1 MVKQVKLTE
10 AVKGYLLSRKSKCND
25 RTVGW
30 YRQKLAHF
38 CSVLEQEYKV
48 IYLQNITV
56 THLRLF
62 VEYMQET
69 KANLNNPNKPTRD
82 DATIRDV
89 TVKGY
94 VQCIKGFFNW
104 CFREELVKKNPV
116 AQLDNPKVGRYV
128 IKTFSEEQ
136 IKLMLSVCD
145 TKTMVGFRDYTI
157 ILLLLDTGLRVSEM
171 CSLTIDRVYLAVINE
186 AFVKVMGKGRK
197 EREVGLSSD
206 VAQRLW
212 KYVHIHR
219 NPKDASNQSLFINL
233 FGESLTLYGVEQML
247 DKVAKR
253 ANLTDMQV
261 SPHVFRHTFARMF
274 LENGGDVYKL
284 SLLLGHSSVVVTE
297 NYLKDFYS
305 RNARHGQSKHSPV
318 ANMNIQ
324 STNRGFRKRPSDV
337 LGDE

>member
-1 MVKQVKLTE
+1 MAKQIRLVD

-25 RTVGW
+25 RTIEW

-38 CSVLEQEYKV
+38 CSVLEQEHKIVYLKDVNV
-48 IYLQNITV
+48 I
-56 THLRLF
+56 HLRLF

-69 KANLNNPNKPTRD
+69 KADLNNPNKPTRED
-82 DATIRDV
+82 VNIRDV

-104 CFREELVKKNPV
+104 CFREELVKKNP
-116 AQLDNPKVGRYV
+116 ALQLDNPKVGRYV
-128 IKTFSEEQ
+128 IKTFTEGQ
-136 IKLMLSVCD
+136 IKQMLSVCD
-145 TKTMVGFRDYTI
+145 TSTMIGFRDYTI

-171 CSLTIDRVYLAVINE
+171 CGLTLGRVYLGVISE
-186 AFVKVMGKGRK
+186 AFVKVVGKGRK
-197 EREVGLSSD
+197 EREVGLSSE
-206 VAQRLW
+206 VASKLW
-212 KYVHIHR
+212 KYIHFHR
-219 NPKDASNQSLFINL
+219 NPKDSENQSLFINL

-247 DKVAKR
+247 QEVAKR
-253 ANLTDMQV
+253 ANLTGIRV

-305 RNARHGQSKHSPV
+305 RNARQGQEKHSPV
-318 ANMNIQ
+318 ANMNVGRV
-324 STNRGFRKRPSDV
+324 NRGFRKGPSDI
-337 LGDE
+337 LGD